1 MLITLFRFL
10 KGYLV
15 VKAEGKGTEKFM
27 NLSII
32 RGINFWDVRKI
43 REGFIFKTPVQNF
56 KKLRP
61 LVRQTG
67 SKLKIQHKAGL
78 PFFFQRTKRRKG
90 IALGIIV
97 FVCALYMFSSFIW
110 LIEVRGLEDINEKEI
125 LKITREMGIT
135 TGTYKGGLELDKL
148 GKELARL
155 HGDVAWASFR
165 TKGVLLE
172 IEIAEH
178 IPRPKMEQKPSNLV
192 ATKDGLILKTTVVD
206 GTPVVSPGDVVSRGD
221 VLIKGI
227 KEYDEEFLQEVEDF
241 KPEKI
246 RARGDV
252 EARVWYEARKDV
264 EKKKIS
270 KKPTGNQQSTVYLL
284 WNSQKI
290 HLWGSD
296 KIPFTQYTR
305 ETFKRKWSWRN
316 LQLPVEFITITF
328 NELEVEEIEFT
339 QEEAL
344 KRAKKL
350 AQKAVLSQVPP
361 EAEKKRLFF
370 EEKRDKKNW
379 EIRAVVE
386 TRENIAG
393 YP

>member
-1 MLITLFRFL
+1 VLITLLRFL

-56 KKLRP
+56 KKFRP

-67 SKLKIQHKAGL
+67 SKLKIQDKAGL
-78 PFFFQRTKRRKG
+78 PFFLQRTKRRKG
-90 IALGIIV
+90 IALGVIV
-97 FVCALYMFSSFIW
+97 FVSALYIFSSFIW
-110 LIEVRGLEDINEKEI
+110 LIEVKGLENINEKEI
-125 LKITREMGIT
+125 LKITREMGVAP
-135 TGTYKGGLELDKL
+135 GTYKGGLELDKL

-155 HGDVAWASFR
+155 HGDIAWASFR
-165 TKGVLLE
+165 TRGVLLE

-192 ATKDGLILKTTVVD
+192 ASKDGLILKTTVVD

-227 KEYDEEFLQEVEDF
+227 REYDEEFLQEVEDF

-246 RARGDV
+246 RARGEV
-252 EARVWYEARKDV
+252 EARVWYEARQEV
-264 EKKKIS
+264 EEKKINKI
-270 KKPTGNQQSTVYLL
+270 PTGNKQNVVYLL
-284 WNSQKI
+284 WNLQKI
-290 HLWGSD
+290 KLWGRD
-296 KIPFTQYTR
+296 EVPFNQYTR

-316 LQLPVEFITITF
+316 LQLPVELITVTF
-328 NELEVEEIEFT
+328 NELKIEEVEFT

-344 KRAKKL
+344 ERAKKL

-361 EAEKKRLFF
+361 EAERKRLFF

-379 EIRAVVE
+379 EVRVVVE
-386 TRENIAG
+386 TRENIAD